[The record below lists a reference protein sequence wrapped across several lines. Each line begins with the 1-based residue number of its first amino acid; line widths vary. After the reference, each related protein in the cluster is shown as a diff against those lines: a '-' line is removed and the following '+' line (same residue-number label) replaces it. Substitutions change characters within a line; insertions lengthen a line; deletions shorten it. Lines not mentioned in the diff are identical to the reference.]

1 MVSENA
7 KTFLRSVYGDRYF
20 DWDISDYQLDRILD
34 DNEGITYEALNNE
47 CTELERLMKEA
58 KELMRLMFGR

>member
-1 MVSENA
+1 MVSEKA
-7 KTFLRSVYGDRYF
+7 KTFLRSVYGDQNF

-47 CTELERLMKEA
+47 CTELEQLMKET
-58 KELMRLMFGR
+58 KELRRLMFG

>member
-1 MVSENA
+1 MVSEKA
-7 KTFLRSVYGDRYF
+7 KAFLRSVYGERYF

-47 CTELERLMKEA
+47 CTELERLMKET
-58 KELMRLMFGR
+58 KELLRLMFG

>member
-1 MVSENA
+1 MVSEKA
-7 KTFLRSVYGDRYF
+7 KKFLKSEYGDRYF

-47 CTELERLMKEA
+47 CTELEQLMKET
-58 KELMRLMFGR
+58 KELLRLMFG